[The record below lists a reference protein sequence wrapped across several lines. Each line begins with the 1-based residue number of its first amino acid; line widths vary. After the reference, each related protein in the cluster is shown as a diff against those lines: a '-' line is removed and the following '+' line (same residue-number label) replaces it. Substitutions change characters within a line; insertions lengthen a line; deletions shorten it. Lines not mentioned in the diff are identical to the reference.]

1 MIYLQTLGCLWVSTF
16 ASTIFGI
23 FWTPFPGGTPIP
35 VTILWLGRMR
45 IRRGELGQPTI
56 VRSLNLLLSMVND
69 VTCTFT
75 SSFFFARY
83 LRFTMVSG
91 WWCLTLHD
99 FTLFGC
105 ASIMRYQWAHCSFKI
120 GPETIQSGGQEPW
133 PLMMFYYKRVWFPSV
148 LLSPGCL
155 CQRKPMVGARK
166 ANDIRIKPACQA
178 HAVHRSCFGGMNHSE
193 KGGEIHVESSF
204 DSHRIHGAGIYANMT
219 GVYWW

>member
-1 MIYLQTLGCLWVSTF
+1 MCHDVSKIYSIQNETVSRL
-16 ASTIFGI
+16 STNLEHLLLYIDDLPSNIGVLVSFHLCQHH

-120 GPETIQSGGQEPW
+120 GPEAIQSGGQDP
-133 PLMMFYYKRVWFPSV
+133 
-148 LLSPGCL
+148 
-155 CQRKPMVGARK
+155 
-166 ANDIRIKPACQA
+166 
-178 HAVHRSCFGGMNHSE
+178 
-193 KGGEIHVESSF
+193 
-204 DSHRIHGAGIYANMT
+204 
-219 GVYWW
+219 